1 MPHRWAGPAGPGG
14 SAAPAPR
21 PPATLTAASATPTPS
36 LAIPMRRPMPI
47 KLRFA
52 HTVSTEDTAHKAI
65 IEFAKRVKDKTGGRA
80 EIEIFPAAQLGNDPK
95 VLEGTRLG
103 TIDIGTTGNPFF
115 TAFNPEMNVLDSRTS
130 SGTTRMSTRSSTG
143 RSVSSS
149 WARWRNTA

>member
-1 MPHRWAGPAGPGG
+1 MGLRNGIARLGVGVAL
-14 SAAPAPR
+14 AAV
-21 PPATLTAASATPTPS
+21 S
-36 LAIPMRRPMPI
+36 LAGGRGAGAAEPI

-65 IEFAKRVKDKTGGRA
+65 VEFAKRVKDKTGGRA

-115 TAFNPEMNVLDSRTS
+115 TAFNPEMNVLDLPYQFRDYVHVYQVLDGPIGQQLL
-130 SGTTRMSTRSSTG
+130 GTMEA
-143 RSVSSS
+143 SVQ
-149 WARWRNTA
+149 R